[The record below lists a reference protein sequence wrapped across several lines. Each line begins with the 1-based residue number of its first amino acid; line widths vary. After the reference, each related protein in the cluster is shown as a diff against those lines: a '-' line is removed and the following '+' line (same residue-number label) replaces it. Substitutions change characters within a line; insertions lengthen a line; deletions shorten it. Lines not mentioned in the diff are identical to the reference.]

1 MLLGLLKFL
10 FWFFFISYLIKI
22 FLRLLA
28 PIFMKYLAN
37 RMQDKFQQ
45 KFNKQPP
52 QSDFP
57 PKNEGDVTIEDVKT
71 SNTSKSDNVGEYV
84 DFEEVDE

>member
-37 RMQDKFQQ
+37 RMQDKFRQ
-45 KFNKQPP
+45 KFNEQHS
-52 QSDFP
+52 QSDVP
-57 PKNEGDVTIEDVKT
+57 PKHEGDVTIEDIKT
-71 SNTSKSDNVGEYV
+71 SNAPKSDNVGEYV